1 MDGVDALLLA
11 RIQFAA
17 NMTFHILFPTISISL
32 GWVLLF
38 FKLRYVKTKNEFWM
52 DAYQFW
58 VKIFALTFA
67 LGVVS
72 GITMSFQFGTNWPG
86 FMEKVGNVA
95 GPLLAYEVLTAFFLE
110 ATMLGIM
117 LFGRERVSER
127 VHTVATLL
135 VAGGTTMSAFWI
147 LALNSWMHTP
157 AGFEMINGQAH
168 VTSWL
173 EVIFNPS
180 FPYRFTHMMLASGLT
195 VAFLVAGISAYR
207 WLRDDKGAE
216 VIAGL
221 KTGVYLAAVLIPL
234 QIVAGDFHGVNTLK
248 HQPAKIA
255 AMEGIWETQKGAPAV
270 LFALPDKETKSNKF
284 EIAIPKLAS
293 FYLTHDWNGEVKG
306 INEFKGKHPP
316 VAPVFWS
323 FRIMVG
329 VGLLMLAVSW
339 LCTWQL
345 KPWKKAAP
353 ALAASRTALPTGGA
367 EIARGEPSL
376 RSAIP
381 VARELKRWQA
391 RVLVAMTFIGW
402 VALIAGWYTT
412 EIGRQP
418 WLVSGVLTAADAAS
432 NVTAPRIALT
442 LSVYLTLYAALIVA
456 YISVV
461 FYLARHRR
469 HADKPLGDGDDLQ
482 DQPNVIN
489 YPEKKTGPRTV
500 LA

>member
-1 MDGVDALLLA
+1 MENFDPVLLA

-17 NMTFHILFPTISISL
+17 NMTFHILFPTISIAM

-38 FKLRYVKTKNEFWM
+38 FKTRFVATGQSHWM

-86 FMEKVGNVA
+86 FMNTVGNVA

-117 LFGRERVSER
+117 LFGRGRVSER
-127 VHTVATLL
+127 VHTIATFL
-135 VAGGTTMSAFWI
+135 VAAGTTASAFWI

-157 AGFEMINGQAH
+157 AGFVMINGQAH
-168 VTSWL
+168 VTSWF

-180 FPYRFTHMMLASGLT
+180 FPYRLTHMLLASGLT
-195 VAFLVAGISAYR
+195 VAFLLAGISAFR
-207 WLRDDKGAE
+207 WLKNDRGAD
-216 VIAGL
+216 VNASLRAGL
-221 KTGVYLAAVLIPL
+221 YVAALLIPI
-234 QIVAGDFHGVNTLK
+234 QILVGDLHGVNTLK

-255 AMEGIWETQKGAPAV
+255 AMEGIWETQRGAPAV
-270 LFALPDKETKSNKF
+270 LFALPDAATQTNRF
-284 EIAIPKLAS
+284 EISIPKLAS

-306 INEFKGKHPP
+306 IKDFGDKHPP

-339 LCTWQL
+339 LSVWQTR
-345 KPWKKAAP
+345 KQQAIRPW
-353 ALAASRTALPTGGA
+353 L
-367 EIARGEPSL
+367 
-376 RSAIP
+376 
-381 VARELKRWQA
+381 A
-391 RVLVAMTFIGW
+391 RVLVAMTFAGW

-418 WLVSGVLTAADAAS
+418 WLVQGVLTAAQAAS
-432 NVTAPRIALT
+432 DVPAPHIALT
-442 LSVYLTLYAALIVA
+442 LSLYLTLYLALLVA
-456 YISVV
+456 YITVI
-461 FYLARHRR
+461 FHLAKKATSKEGAQHAHRAPQISR
-469 HADKPLGDGDDLQ
+469 LTPGADHA
-482 DQPNVIN
+482 
-489 YPEKKTGPRTV
+489 
-500 LA
+500 